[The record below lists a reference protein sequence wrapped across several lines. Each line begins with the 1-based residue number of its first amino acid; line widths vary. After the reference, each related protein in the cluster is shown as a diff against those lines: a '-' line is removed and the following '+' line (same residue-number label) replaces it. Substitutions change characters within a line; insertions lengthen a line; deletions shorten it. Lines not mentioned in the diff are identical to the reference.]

1 MRGLSL
7 LCVVGSIAVV
17 AGTTASALAQA
28 GSGGTITDGDCT
40 FTQVVSPT
48 SGTATPATGSVFR
61 VNGAGGTDHTFY
73 DWWWFR
79 VNGVDTREF
88 AFNSATSW
96 NWAGRSG
103 TVNYTTANFTAVLS
117 WTITDTGT
125 NSGQI
130 DTSARIT
137 NTTAAPLNLALFHGF
152 DMDYA
157 GSIGTDGVVLTSP
170 GLMTL
175 TDTVAAAPWNAT
187 PAFYAATS
195 PDAYAVAPFGN
206 ALAPRTLLVDA
217 NINNWTNTGLPFAP
231 ADFTGSWQF
240 NRTVPVGGDIIVTAS
255 YGIGT
260 YVPPGGTVCPADL
273 DNDGNFANGGAP
285 DGAITIDDLLYFLVG
300 FEGGSTA
307 VDLDNDGDP
316 AVGTPDGAVTVDDL
330 LFFLVRFENGC

>member
-175 TDTVAAAPWNAT
+175 TDTVAAAPFLLRLKKVLSKSARADIHEIESDLPPARPKVVPQRRKPRDQVVLLPT
-187 PAFYAATS
+187 PECSSQYGRPRHGHPGRA
-195 PDAYAVAPFGN
+195 GQ
-206 ALAPRTLLVDA
+206 ALV
-217 NINNWTNTGLPFAP
+217 
-231 ADFTGSWQF
+231 
-240 NRTVPVGGDIIVTAS
+240 
-255 YGIGT
+255 
-260 YVPPGGTVCPADL
+260 
-273 DNDGNFANGGAP
+273 
-285 DGAITIDDLLYFLVG
+285 
-300 FEGGSTA
+300 
-307 VDLDNDGDP
+307 
-316 AVGTPDGAVTVDDL
+316 
-330 LFFLVRFENGC
+330 

>member
-48 SGTATPATGSVFR
+48 LGTATPAVGSVFR
-61 VNGAGGTDHTFY
+61 VNGAAGTDHTYY

-137 NTTAAPLNLALFHGF
+137 NTTGAPLNLTLFHGF
-152 DMDYA
+152 DMDYGA
-157 GSIGTDGVVLTSP
+157 TAASDTAALTSP
-170 GLMTL
+170 GLITINDA
-175 TDTVAAAPWNAT
+175 TAAAPCASNAT
-187 PAFYAATS
+187 PNARNPYVPGTPSTS
-195 PDAYAVAPFGN
+195 RRTT
-206 ALAPRTLLVDA
+206 APRSTRCC
-217 NINNWTNTGLPFAP
+217 PKRRP
-231 ADFTGSWQF
+231 ASV
-240 NRTVPVGGDIIVTAS
+240 RRS
-255 YGIGT
+255 
-260 YVPPGGTVCPADL
+260 PAR
-273 DNDGNFANGGAP
+273 
-285 DGAITIDDLLYFLVG
+285 
-300 FEGGSTA
+300 ES
-307 VDLDNDGDP
+307 
-316 AVGTPDGAVTVDDL
+316 
-330 LFFLVRFENGC
+330 